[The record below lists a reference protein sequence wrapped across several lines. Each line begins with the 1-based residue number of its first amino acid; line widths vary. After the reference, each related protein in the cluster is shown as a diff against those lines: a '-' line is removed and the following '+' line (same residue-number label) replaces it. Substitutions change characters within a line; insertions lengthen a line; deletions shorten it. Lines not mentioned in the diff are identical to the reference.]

1 MTCHIKCLKSPPA
14 ERDTTIY
21 PPLSIAGVNSVT
33 YPSVAAAVTIAVT
46 HKHTDIQPFASDPLR
61 APLCSA
67 LANNAKRS
75 TLRGSASLRPLG
87 NG

>member
-1 MTCHIKCLKSPPA
+1 MFPSA
-14 ERDTTIY
+14 ERDTTVL

-33 YPSVAAAVTIAVT
+33 YHSVAAAVAIAVT
-46 HKHTDIQPFASDPLR
+46 HKYTKIHPFANNPLR
-61 APLCSA
+61 ASLRSA

-75 TLRGSASLRPLG
+75 PLRGSASLRPLG

>member
-1 MTCHIKCLKSPPA
+1 MTCHTECLKSPSA
-14 ERDTTIY
+14 ERDATIY
-21 PPLSIAGVNSVT
+21 PPLSIAGVNSVK
-33 YPSVAAAVTIAVT
+33 YHSVAAAMAIAVT
-46 HKHTDIQPFASDPLR
+46 LIHTDIQPFAGKPLR
-61 APLCSA
+61 APLRSA